1 MAKEPTAVEAEVK
14 VIEKVTHKNIF
25 EALAAFQGENPE
37 IKRTKEFG
45 KEGEKMH
52 WWYAPLDEILQTVRP
67 LTAKH
72 GLAFTWEKGKG
83 EGEMVCAL
91 YHETFTGEGEEHE
104 TVTERSEVPSDGQGG
119 GDRVSTHR
127 EIRRPVAMGVLR
139 SMPIIVSRKGDMK
152 DVGSNS
158 TYARRYT
165 LAEVLGIAPDED
177 NDIADQA
184 ERGKAAISSMYE
196 RAKGGIERAKT
207 MKEIDA
213 SLGVLQKGL
222 VAIEKGE
229 TPSLG
234 LDKAQ
239 HEELLKMAEERKMA
253 LSEGK
258 LDKTD
263 PAAPAVPGHNDDA
276 GGVTPPVKQD

>member
-1 MAKEPTAVEAEVK
+1 METTTEVK
-14 VIEKVTHKNIF
+14 KVDHKNIF
-25 EALAAFQGENPE
+25 SALAAFQGENPT

-52 WWYAPLDEILQTVRP
+52 WWYAPLDEILQTIRP
-67 LTAKH
+67 LTSKQ
-72 GLAFTWEKGKG
+72 GLVITFEKGKG
-83 EGEMVCAL
+83 ESEMVCAL
-91 YHETFTGEGEEHE
+91 YHETYEVEDEVLTEE
-104 TVTERSEVPSDGQGG
+104 TVGEM
-119 GDRVSTHR
+119 VSKNTTSKYSSR
-127 EIRRPVAMGVLR
+127 EIGVLR
-139 SMPIIVSRKGDMK
+139 SMPIKVRRAGDMK
-152 DVGSNS
+152 DIGSDS
-158 TYARRYT
+158 TYAMKRT
-165 LAEVLGIAPDED
+165 LSEVLGIAPDD
-177 NDIADQA
+177 DKDSADQA

-213 SLGVLQKGL
+213 SLSVLQKGL

-253 LSEGK
+253 MSEGTV
-258 LDKTD
+258 DKKD
-263 PAAPAVPGHNDDA
+263 PAEPKVPGENDD
-276 GGVTPPVKQD
+276 VTPEGKK